1 MKKINPG
8 IIVTLLVSSLISLQ
22 GCATE
27 QPSLKIEDSLPASKL
42 AYYNDSFDKMREDI
56 WEKAGFIY
64 QKEQLR
70 NYKYANMQVQ
80 NGQLIIKTQI
90 GSFSKG
96 GLVAKY
102 CMKGDFDIQ
111 IDSEINF
118 LRGAQDLDQIL
129 SFAVLEKGPVPEK
142 KRLLA
147 ISLIKVGQEGSGI
160 FSSYRGGRVILGK
173 SWYPTGNFRGSL
185 RIVRA
190 GNKVSTYYK
199 KEGGSWKKRDT
210 FPSSGGHARVG
221 LVVQNYAMQRTSI
234 HATAPVIG
242 KLDNFR
248 INAAQDIIE
257 EEI

>member
-1 MKKINPG
+1 
-8 IIVTLLVSSLISLQ
+8 
-22 GCATE
+22 
-27 QPSLKIEDSLPASKL
+27 
-42 AYYNDSFDKMREDI
+42 
-56 WEKAGFIY
+56 
-64 QKEQLR
+64 
-70 NYKYANMQVQ
+70 
-80 NGQLIIKTQI
+80 
-90 GSFSKG
+90 
-96 GLVAKY
+96 
-102 CMKGDFDIQ
+102 
-111 IDSEINF
+111 
-118 LRGAQDLDQIL
+118 
-129 SFAVLEKGPVPEK
+129 
-142 KRLLA
+142 
-147 ISLIKVGQEGSGI
+147 VGQEGSGI